1 MLLYDII
8 SLCLDNTI
16 INIYDLKTH
25 KLLFC
30 YNETNEIDTELFSCE
45 IAFITSENTNG
56 IAIYIKMGVVKYGTF

>member
-8 SLCLDNTI
+8 SVCLDNTI
-16 INIYDLKTH
+16 INIYDSKTH

-30 YNETNEIDTELFSCE
+30 YNGTNEIDTELFSCE

-56 IAIYIKMGVVKYGTF
+56 IAIYIKNGGC